1 MIYSKSEILR
11 IQNMIAR
18 QGIDETIL
26 FVERTYKLYRK
37 CIFKSKNKVN
47 DKFSHLSLTEYKK
60 LAILSC
66 MQFRHFLKNP
76 QYYYE

>member
-1 MIYSKSEILR
+1 MIYSNSEILR

-47 DKFSHLSLTEYKK
+47 DKFSHLSLTEFKK
-60 LAILSC
+60 NAILSC

>member
-18 QGIDETIL
+18 QGIDETVL

-37 CIFKSKNKVN
+37 CIFKTKNKVN
-47 DKFSHLSLTEYKK
+47 DKFSHLSLTEFKK
-60 LAILSC
+60 TAILSC